1 MSITVVV
8 EQMMIIMILIL
19 TGLFL
24 YRKHMLSEN
33 TSSQISGLIVNVTN
47 PALLICSAFDDNAK
61 VSLRELGIGMC
72 VFLLAYIV
80 LILSAYLIPWILR
93 IPNNVRYSYRMLT
106 IFGNVGFIGIP
117 LASAVLGTKSLI
129 YVSLSNL
136 IYNILFYTYGLSILK
151 KAAARQHPVEQNSNA
166 ATSDIR
172 SKNSDSIF
180 RKLINAGTVSAV
192 VTICLYLSDLKVPE
206 ILSSSL
212 TYAGR
217 TTTFL
222 SMLVLG
228 VSVAKMTPKD
238 IFSKPKLYVFIL
250 IRQILLPIGF
260 ILLLRL
266 FIKEPLILNTCAL
279 MLAVPAGNM
288 PLMLS
293 KQLQV
298 EESTISQGIILTT
311 ILSLITIPIVTFFIT

>member
-151 KAAARQHPVEQNSNA
+151 KAATRQHPVEQNSNA

-260 ILLLRL
+260 ILFLRL
-266 FIKEPLILNTCAL
+266 FVKEALVLNTCAL